1 MHYVALFG
9 FFFKIIGKILQ
20 LYATIKYICT
30 ITIKKPNNYEK
41 IKCISVF
48 HHTAVILAITS
59 LSNIFSP
66 KYLLFNLYTNSSR

>member
-9 FFFKIIGKILQ
+9 FVFKIIGKILQ

-41 IKCISVF
+41 IITDFIFVF
-48 HHTAVILAITS
+48 FSTS
-59 LSNIFSP
+59 HVC
-66 KYLLFNLYTNSSR
+66 TNKNNYWNY